1 MSDVPDWDTFAMD
14 TAFRNSLGAT
24 PLAARCEMLADIGYD
39 ATYLTLFHERDRADA
54 DRVAAVA
61 ADHGLDVTA
70 VYDTLDAS
78 APPDDPDTERLLDLA
93 DRTDCDLELAVDASD
108 FDASDPAGDDD
119 AVERVERLLD
129 AAGDDVT
136 VSLYPHLGNWLE
148 RVGDAVRLCE
158 RVDRSTLGVVF
169 PAYHWYAVRGRNR
182 DGPGLRPTLDRAALH
197 LTSVNLCGSR
207 WPPGAGAPTI
217 EPLDAGELDN
227 FAVLGALAAVG
238 YDGPVGIQ
246 GYGDGGDAYAKLARS
261 REALAAMRERLV
273 AHPEWADLDR
283 DRAIGP

>member
-1 MSDVPDWDTFAMD
+1 MD
-14 TAFRNSLGAT
+14 TAFRNSLGAYS
-24 PLAARCEMLADIGYD
+24 LEARCEMLAELGYD

-61 ADHGLDVTA
+61 DDHGLDVTA
-70 VYDTLDAS
+70 VYDTLDAT
-78 APPDDPDTERLLDLA
+78 APADDPDAERLLESA
-93 DRTDCDLELAVDASD
+93 ARTDCDLELAVEASD
-108 FDASDPAGDDD
+108 VAASDPAGDDD
-119 AVERVERLLD
+119 AVDRIEQLLD
-129 AAGDDVT
+129 AAGEGVT

-158 RVDRSTLGVVF
+158 RVDRPNLGVVF
-169 PAYHWYAVRGRNR
+169 PAYHWYAVRGRNA
-182 DGPGLRPTLDRAALH
+182 DGPGLQAILDDAAPH

-207 WPPGAGAPTI
+207 WPPGADAPTI

-238 YDGPVGIQ
+238 YEGPVGVQ

-273 AHPEWADLDR
+273 AHPEWADLDA